1 MLRSIKTSFK
11 ETVIYSIGNIAVKIV
26 GLILIPLYTNP
37 EYFTIDEFGLL
48 GILEICGLVL
58 TAFMASALPQSLI
71 RWYWDDEFK
80 NNQKGIFFMS
90 YSTQIVVSIIF
101 CLLFIPLSGTF
112 SEIIF
117 GNDKLRDI
125 LALVIVASA
134 IQAVNNILNTL
145 MRLQTKS
152 ILYSATNLSKLAVV
166 LGLTLYFVIV
176 QGMGL
181 KGIYLAQVT
190 GNSLIVIY
198 LTGYGIRNSSI
209 FFDWKVFKSMSAY
222 GYPLL
227 LANISAVTLT
237 VIDRFAL
244 NSFAAAPLKSV
255 ALYTLA
261 FKITSVLKLVIVD
274 SMKLAIGPMMIK
286 RMYSS
291 DNKRFYSKVMLYSSY
306 VLMFAITGI
315 SAYSYEVI
323 KVLADVK
330 EFWAAVTIIPVLS
343 LSVFFI
349 NLKEVTVYGLHIA
362 KKTGI
367 IGTIVVFSALISLGL
382 NILLIPGWDIM
393 GAAIA
398 TLLTQLIYW
407 LSVYYFSQ
415 RVFHVPYE
423 LIKILLIVVAGM
435 IISFACQLF
444 NGMELLPRLL
454 LKTACVFSFPF
465 ILLLFNFYEDA
476 EWQAIKGFVKKWS
489 KPGRLGEN
497 LKSLK
502 NIRDDF

>member
-26 GLILIPLYTNP
+26 GLILIPLYVNP
-37 EYFTIDEFGLL
+37 AYFSIEDFGLL

-58 TAFMASALPQSLI
+58 TAFMASALPQSLT
-71 RWYWDDEFK
+71 RWYWDDEFR

-90 YSTQIVVSIIF
+90 FSIQIVVSALF

-117 GNDKLRDI
+117 GDSKLSDV
-125 LALVIVASA
+125 LVLVIIASA

-145 MRLQTKS
+145 MRLQSRS
-152 ILYSATNLSKLAVV
+152 ILYSATNLSKLALV
-166 LGLTLYFVIV
+166 LALTLYFVIAK
-176 QGMGL
+176 GMGL
-181 KGIYLAQVT
+181 KGIYLAQVL
-190 GNSLIVIY
+190 GNAVIVIY
-198 LTGYGIRNSSI
+198 LTVYGIRNSSV
-209 FFDWKVFKSMSAY
+209 FFDLKIFKSMSAY

-237 VIDRFAL
+237 VIDRFSL
-244 NSFAAAPLKSV
+244 NSLAPLKSV

-291 DNKRFYSKVMLYSSY
+291 DNKRFYSKVLLYSSY

-323 KVLADVK
+323 KVLADQK

-362 KKTGI
+362 RKTGI
-367 IGTIVVFSALISLGL
+367 IGTIVVFSAVIGLGL
-382 NILLIPGWDIM
+382 NLLLIPHLDIM
-393 GAAIA
+393 GAALA
-398 TLLTQLIYW
+398 TLLTQMVYW
-407 LSVYYFSQ
+407 LAVYNFSQ

-423 LIKILLIVVAGM
+423 LVKIFKIVVVGM
-435 IISFACQLF
+435 VISFTCQLF
-444 NGMELLPRLL
+444 NGVEILPRLL
-454 LKTACVFSFPF
+454 LKTVCVFSFPF
-465 ILLLFNFYEDA
+465 VFLLLNFYEDA

-497 LKSLK
+497 IKSLK